1 MGSSNSDLIKPN
13 ILFLLLDSFR
23 ADKISGPDKNS
34 LTPNFDYIKKN
45 GVFFDHAISSSD
57 SSLLSLA
64 GLFSGKHP
72 FKTGMRSSKL
82 TKLIDTTSYL
92 EFLKN
97 HGYKL
102 YGDIPKADSFLEIIP
117 PDFENNEETFCTT
130 RIGTDIKNVNRTSTG
145 QKEFKEESR
154 RITLD
159 RLNSKM
165 KEPWLF
171 LMHAGDLHFPIT
183 NPKGFQDEKFGSDNY
198 EKQVSAID
206 YWLGQVLEKVDLK
219 KTLVVI
225 TGDHGSYIQSL
236 NKESLNIDF
245 QDRGDL
251 QMKIGGISNRFPK
264 FLEPLKLYL
273 FLTRENISRKRK
285 EKKIK
290 DLNLKSH
297 EVRGLL
303 HQRSDPE
310 RLLFDEK
317 IRVPLFMIGPKVD
330 QGMTI
335 SQQVRLIDIFPT
347 ICEIVGIPDKDEKID
362 GVSLYPLLE
371 NRKIG
376 NLVAYMES
384 TPAIIIKPVIVI
396 GIRTDKYKYFRNRYD
411 SSKNVHLY
419 DLENDPYEDNNIADR
434 DKKIVEEMEDTLKK
448 IINGF
453 SLEKGC
459 RLEDVDDDL
468 GTEEINMVEK
478 ELKKMGYT

>member
-1 MGSSNSDLIKPN
+1 MEPSNSDLIKPN

-57 SSLLSLA
+57 ASILSYA

-102 YGDIPKADSFLEIIP
+102 YGDMPKSDSLLEIIP
-117 PDFENNEETFCTT
+117 PDFENNEVIT
-130 RIGTDIKNVNRTSTG
+130 ITG

-171 LMHAGDLHFPIT
+171 LMHSGDLHFPIT

-236 NKESLNIDF
+236 NKESLNFDF
-245 QDRGDL
+245 QDRADL
-251 QMKIGGISNRFPK
+251 QIKIGKISNKFPK
-264 FLEPLKLYL
+264 FLEPLKLSL

-303 HQRSDPE
+303 HQRSDSE

-335 SQQVRLIDIFPT
+335 SQQVRLIDVFPT

-371 NRKIG
+371 NRKMGDLI
-376 NLVAYMES
+376 AYMES
-384 TPAIIIKPVIVI
+384 SPAIIIKVVIVI
-396 GIRTDKYKYFRNRYD
+396 GIRTHKYKYFRNRYD

-419 DLENDPYEDNNIADR
+419 DLENDPYEDNNIADK
-434 DKKIVEEMEDTLKK
+434 DKKVVEAMEDILKSML
-448 IINGF
+448 NGF

-459 RLEDVDDDL
+459 RLEHVDENL
-468 GTEEINMVEK
+468 GTKETNMVEK

>member
-1 MGSSNSDLIKPN
+1 MIKPN
-13 ILFLLLDSFR
+13 ILFLLFDSFR
-23 ADKISGPDKNS
+23 ADKVYGPEKNS

-45 GVFFDHAISSSD
+45 GVFFDHVISSSD
-57 SSLLSLA
+57 GSLLSYA

-97 HGYKL
+97 QGYKL
-102 YGDIPKADSFLEIIP
+102 YGCQPKSNSFIDII
-117 PDFENNEETFCTT
+117 PDFENNEETFCTSG
-130 RIGTDIKNVNRTSTG
+130 IST
-145 QKEFKEESR
+145 EES

-251 QMKIGGISNRFPK
+251 QMKIGEISNRFPK

-290 DLNLKSH
+290 DLNLKPH

-335 SQQVRLIDIFPT
+335 SQQVRLIDVFPT

-371 NRKIG
+371 NRKMGDLI
-376 NLVAYMES
+376 AYMES

-411 SSKNVHLY
+411 SSKNVYLY
-419 DLENDPYEDNNIADR
+419 DLENDPYEDNNIADK
-434 DKKIVEEMEDTLKK
+434 DKKVVEAMEDILKS

-459 RLEDVDDDL
+459 RLEYVDENL
-468 GTEEINMVEK
+468 GTKETNMVEK

>member
-57 SSLLSLA
+57 GSILSYA

-97 HGYKL
+97 QGYKL
-102 YGDIPKADSFLEIIP
+102 YGCMSKSDSLLEILP
-117 PDFENNEETFCTT
+117 EFENNEETFCTSGM
-130 RIGTDIKNVNRTSTG
+130 GTEAG
-145 QKEFKEESR
+145 Q
-154 RITLD
+154 ITLD
-159 RLNSKM
+159 KLNSKM

-171 LMHAGDLHFPIT
+171 IMHADHLHFPIT
-183 NPKGFQDEKFGSDNY
+183 NPKGFEDEKFGSDNY

-245 QDRGDL
+245 QDRADL
-251 QMKIGGISNRFPK
+251 QMKIGEIAIRFPK

-335 SQQVRLIDIFPT
+335 SQQVRLIDVFPT
-347 ICEIVGIPDKDEKID
+347 ICEIIGIPDKDEKID

-371 NRKIG
+371 NRKMGDLI
-376 NLVAYMES
+376 AYMES
-384 TPAIIIKPVIVI
+384 SPAIIIKPVIVI

-419 DLENDPYEDNNIADR
+419 DLENDPYEDNNIAD
-434 DKKIVEEMEDTLKK
+434 KYKEVVEAMED
-448 IINGF
+448 IIKSMLNGF

-459 RLEDVDDDL
+459 RLEHVDENL
-468 GTEEINMVEK
+468 GTK
-478 ELKKMGYT
+478 RLTWLKKNLRRWVISKNIL

>member
-1 MGSSNSDLIKPN
+1 MVSSNSNLIKPN
-13 ILFLLLDSFR
+13 ILFLFFDSFR

-57 SSLLSLA
+57 ASILSYA

-82 TKLIDTTSYL
+82 TGLIDTTSYL

-102 YGDIPKADSFLEIIP
+102 YGCMSKSDSLLEIIP
-117 PDFENNEETFCTT
+117 EFENNEETFCTSGM
-130 RIGTDIKNVNRTSTG
+130 GTEAG
-145 QKEFKEESR
+145 Q
-154 RITLD
+154 ITLD
-159 RLNSKM
+159 KLNSKM

-171 LMHAGDLHFPIT
+171 IMHADHLHFPIT

-206 YWLGQVLEKVDLK
+206 FWLGQVLKKVDLK

-251 QMKIGGISNRFPK
+251 QMKIGEISNRFPK
-264 FLEPLKLYL
+264 FLEPLKLRL

-303 HQRSDPE
+303 HQRSDSE

-335 SQQVRLIDIFPT
+335 SQQVRLIDVFPT
-347 ICEIVGIPDKDEKID
+347 ICEIIGIPDKDEKID

-384 TPAIIIKPVIVI
+384 SPAIVIKVVIVI

-434 DKKIVEEMEDTLKK
+434 DKKIVEEMEDTLKI

>member
-1 MGSSNSDLIKPN
+1 MSK
-13 ILFLLLDSFR
+13 
-23 ADKISGPDKNS
+23 
-34 LTPNFDYIKKN
+34 
-45 GVFFDHAISSSD
+45 SD
-57 SSLLSLA
+57 SL
-64 GLFSGKHP
+64 
-72 FKTGMRSSKL
+72 
-82 TKLIDTTSYL
+82 
-92 EFLKN
+92 
-97 HGYKL
+97 
-102 YGDIPKADSFLEIIP
+102 LEILP
-117 PDFENNEETFCTT
+117 EFENNEETFCTSGM
-130 RIGTDIKNVNRTSTG
+130 GTEAG
-145 QKEFKEESR
+145 Q
-154 RITLD
+154 ITLD
-159 RLNSKM
+159 KLNSKM

-171 LMHAGDLHFPIT
+171 IMHADHLHFPIT

-236 NKESLNIDF
+236 NKESLNFDF
-245 QDRGDL
+245 QDRAGL
-251 QMKIGGISNRFPK
+251 QMKIGKISNKFPG

-290 DLNLKSH
+290 DLNLKPH

-303 HQRSDPE
+303 HQRSDLE

-335 SQQVRLIDIFPT
+335 SQQVRLIDVFPT

-371 NRKIG
+371 NRKMGDLI
-376 NLVAYMES
+376 AYMES

-411 SSKNVHLY
+411 SSKNVYLY
-419 DLENDPYEDNNIADR
+419 DLENDPYEDNNIADK
-434 DKKIVEEMEDTLKK
+434 DKKVVEAMEDILKS

-459 RLEDVDDDL
+459 RLEYVDENL
-468 GTEEINMVEK
+468 GTKETNMVEK

>member
-1 MGSSNSDLIKPN
+1 MVSSNSNLIKPN
-13 ILFLLLDSFR
+13 ILFLFFDSFR

-57 SSLLSLA
+57 ASILSYA

-102 YGDIPKADSFLEIIP
+102 YGCMSKSDSLLEILP
-117 PDFENNEETFCTT
+117 EFENNEETFCTSGM
-130 RIGTDIKNVNRTSTG
+130 GTEAG
-145 QKEFKEESR
+145 Q
-154 RITLD
+154 ITLD
-159 RLNSKM
+159 KLNSKM

-171 LMHAGDLHFPIT
+171 IMHADHLHFPIT

-236 NKESLNIDF
+236 NKESLNFDF
-245 QDRGDL
+245 QDRAGL
-251 QMKIGGISNRFPK
+251 QMKIGKISNKFPG

-290 DLNLKSH
+290 DLNLKPH

-303 HQRSDPE
+303 HQRSDLE

-335 SQQVRLIDIFPT
+335 SQQVRLIDVFPT

-371 NRKIG
+371 NRKMGDLI
-376 NLVAYMES
+376 AYMES

-411 SSKNVHLY
+411 SSKNVYLY
-419 DLENDPYEDNNIADR
+419 DLENDTYEDNNIADK
-434 DKKIVEEMEDTLKK
+434 DKKVVEAMEDILKS

-459 RLEDVDDDL
+459 RLEYVDENL
-468 GTEEINMVEK
+468 GTKETNMVEK

>member
-1 MGSSNSDLIKPN
+1 MEPSNSDLIKPN

-45 GVFFDHAISSSD
+45 GAFFDHAISSSD
-57 SSLLSLA
+57 SSMLSLA

-82 TKLIDTTSYL
+82 TKLVDTTSYL

-102 YGDIPKADSFLEIIP
+102 YGDIPKADSLLEIIP
-117 PDFENNEETFCTT
+117 PDFENNEVITT
-130 RIGTDIKNVNRTSTG
+130 TG
-145 QKEFKEESR
+145 LKEFKEESR
-154 RITLD
+154 RMTLD

-251 QMKIGGISNRFPK
+251 QMKIGEISNRFPK
-264 FLEPLKLYL
+264 FLEPLKLSL

-335 SQQVRLIDIFPT
+335 SQQVRLIDVFPT
-347 ICEIVGIPDKDEKID
+347 ICEIIGIPDKDEKID

-371 NRKIG
+371 NRKMGDLI
-376 NLVAYMES
+376 AYMES
-384 TPAIIIKPVIVI
+384 SPAIIIKVVIVI
-396 GIRTDKYKYFRNRYD
+396 GIRTHKYKYFRNRYD

-459 RLEDVDDDL
+459 RLEDVNDDL

-478 ELKKMGYT
+478 ELKKMGYA

>member
-1 MGSSNSDLIKPN
+1 MEPSNSDLIKPN
-13 ILFLLLDSFR
+13 ILFLFFDSFR

-45 GVFFDHAISSSD
+45 GAFFDHAISSSD
-57 SSLLSLA
+57 GSMLSLA

-102 YGDIPKADSFLEIIP
+102 YGCMSKSDSLLEILP
-117 PDFENNEETFCTT
+117 EFENNEETFCTSGM
-130 RIGTDIKNVNRTSTG
+130 GTEAG
-145 QKEFKEESR
+145 Q
-154 RITLD
+154 ITLD
-159 RLNSKM
+159 KLNSKM

-171 LMHAGDLHFPIT
+171 IMHADHLHFPIT

-245 QDRGDL
+245 QDNDVL
-251 QMKIGGISNRFPK
+251 QMKIGEISNRFPK
-264 FLEPLKLYL
+264 FLEPLKLSL

-290 DLNLKSH
+290 DLNLKPH

-335 SQQVRLIDIFPT
+335 SQQVRLIDVFPT
-347 ICEIVGIPDKDEKID
+347 ICEIIGIPDKDEKID

-384 TPAIIIKPVIVI
+384 SPAIVIKVVIVI

-419 DLENDPYEDNNIADR
+419 DLENDTYEDNNIV
-434 DKKIVEEMEDTLKK
+434 DKDKEVVEAMEDILKS
-448 IINGF
+448 ITNGF

-459 RLEDVDDDL
+459 RLEYVDENL
-468 GTEEINMVEK
+468 GTKETNMVEK

>member
-1 MGSSNSDLIKPN
+1 MTPSNSDLIKPN
-13 ILFLLLDSFR
+13 ILFLFFDSFR

-57 SSLLSLA
+57 GSILSYA

-72 FKTGMRSSKL
+72 FKTGMRSPKL
-82 TKLIDTTSYL
+82 TGLIDTTSYL

-102 YGDIPKADSFLEIIP
+102 YGCMSKSDSLLEIIP
-117 PDFENNEETFCTT
+117 PDFENNEETTT
-130 RIGTDIKNVNRTSTG
+130 TG
-145 QKEFKEESR
+145 LKEFKEESR
-154 RITLD
+154 RMTLD

-171 LMHAGDLHFPIT
+171 LMHSGDFHFPIT

-335 SQQVRLIDIFPT
+335 SQQVRLIDVFPT

-371 NRKIG
+371 NRKMGDLI
-376 NLVAYMES
+376 AYMES
-384 TPAIIIKPVIVI
+384 SPAIIIKPVIVI

-419 DLENDPYEDNNIADR
+419 DLENDPYEDNNIADK
-434 DKKIVEEMEDTLKK
+434 DKKVVEAMEDILKS

-459 RLEDVDDDL
+459 RLEYVDENL
-468 GTEEINMVEK
+468 GTKETNMIEK

>member
-1 MGSSNSDLIKPN
+1 MVSSNSNLIKPN
-13 ILFLLLDSFR
+13 ILFLFFDSFR

-57 SSLLSLA
+57 ASILSYA

-102 YGDIPKADSFLEIIP
+102 YGCMSKSDSLLEILP
-117 PDFENNEETFCTT
+117 EFENNEETFCTSGM
-130 RIGTDIKNVNRTSTG
+130 GTEAG
-145 QKEFKEESR
+145 Q
-154 RITLD
+154 ITLD
-159 RLNSKM
+159 KLNSKM

-171 LMHAGDLHFPIT
+171 IMHADHLHFPIT

-236 NKESLNIDF
+236 NKESLNFDF

-251 QMKIGGISNRFPK
+251 QMKIGEISNRFPK
-264 FLEPLKLYL
+264 FLEPLKLSL

-335 SQQVRLIDIFPT
+335 SQQVRLIDVFPT

-384 TPAIIIKPVIVI
+384 SPAIVIKVVIVI

-411 SSKNVHLY
+411 SSKNVYLY
-419 DLENDPYEDNNIADR
+419 DLENDPYEDNNIADK
-434 DKKIVEEMEDTLKK
+434 DKKVVEAMEDILKS

-459 RLEDVDDDL
+459 RLEYVDENL
-468 GTEEINMVEK
+468 GTKETNMVEK

>member
-1 MGSSNSDLIKPN
+1 MIKPN
-13 ILFLLLDSFR
+13 ILFPIFDSFR
-23 ADKISGPDKNS
+23 ADKVYGPEKNS

-45 GVFFDHAISSSD
+45 GVFFDHVISSSD
-57 SSLLSLA
+57 GSLLSYA

-97 HGYKL
+97 QGYKL
-102 YGDIPKADSFLEIIP
+102 YGCMPKSNAFLDII
-117 PDFENNEETFCTT
+117 PDFENNEETFCTSG
-130 RIGTDIKNVNRTSTG
+130 IST
-145 QKEFKEESR
+145 EES

-251 QMKIGGISNRFPK
+251 QMKIGEISNRFPK
-264 FLEPLKLYL
+264 FLEPLKLSL

-335 SQQVRLIDIFPT
+335 SQQVRLIDVFPT
-347 ICEIVGIPDKDEKID
+347 ICEIIGIPDKDEKID

-371 NRKIG
+371 NKKMGTLI
-376 NLVAYMES
+376 AYMES
-384 TPAIIIKPVIVI
+384 SPAILIQPIIVI
-396 GIRTDKYKYFRNRYD
+396 GVRTDKYKYFRNRYD

-419 DLENDPYEDNNIADR
+419 DLENDPYEDDNIADK
-434 DKKIVEEMEDTLKK
+434 DKNLVEAMEDILKK

-459 RLEDVDDDL
+459 SLEDSDEEL
-468 GTEEINMVEK
+468 GTEESNMVEK
-478 ELKKMGYT
+478 QLKKMGYI

>member
-1 MGSSNSDLIKPN
+1 MEPSNSDLIKPN
-13 ILFLLLDSFR
+13 ILFLFFDSFR

-57 SSLLSLA
+57 ASILSYA

-102 YGDIPKADSFLEIIP
+102 YGCMSKSDSLLEILP
-117 PDFENNEETFCTT
+117 EFENNEETFCTSGM
-130 RIGTDIKNVNRTSTG
+130 GTEAG
-145 QKEFKEESR
+145 Q
-154 RITLD
+154 ITLD
-159 RLNSKM
+159 KLNSKM

-171 LMHAGDLHFPIT
+171 IMHADHLHFPIT

-206 YWLGQVLEKVDLK
+206 FWLGQVLKKVDLK

-236 NKESLNIDF
+236 NKESLNFDF
-245 QDRGDL
+245 QDKADL
-251 QMKIGGISNRFPK
+251 QMKIGKISNKFPG

-371 NRKIG
+371 NRKMGDLI
-376 NLVAYMES
+376 AYMES

-419 DLENDPYEDNNIADR
+419 DLENDAYEDNNIADK
-434 DKKIVEEMEDTLKK
+434 DKKVVEAMEDILKS

-459 RLEDVDDDL
+459 RLEYVDENL
-468 GTEEINMVEK
+468 GTKETNMVEK
-478 ELKKMGYT
+478 ELKKMGYV

>member
-1 MGSSNSDLIKPN
+1 MEPSNSDLIKPN

-57 SSLLSLA
+57 ASILSYA

-102 YGDIPKADSFLEIIP
+102 YGCMSKSDSLLEILP
-117 PDFENNEETFCTT
+117 EFENNEETFCTSGM
-130 RIGTDIKNVNRTSTG
+130 GTEAG
-145 QKEFKEESR
+145 Q
-154 RITLD
+154 ITLD
-159 RLNSKM
+159 KLNSKM

-171 LMHAGDLHFPIT
+171 IMHADHLHFPIT

-251 QMKIGGISNRFPK
+251 QMKIGEISNRFPK
-264 FLEPLKLYL
+264 FLEPLKLSL

-303 HQRSDPE
+303 HQRSDSE

-335 SQQVRLIDIFPT
+335 SQQVRLIDVFPT

-371 NRKIG
+371 NRKMGDLI
-376 NLVAYMES
+376 AYMES

-419 DLENDPYEDNNIADR
+419 DLENDPYEDNNIADK
-434 DKKIVEEMEDTLKK
+434 DKKVVEAMEDILKS

-459 RLEDVDDDL
+459 RLEYVDENL
-468 GTEEINMVEK
+468 GTKETNMVEK

>member
-1 MGSSNSDLIKPN
+1 MEPSNSDLIKPN

-45 GVFFDHAISSSD
+45 GAFFDHAISSSD
-57 SSLLSLA
+57 GSMLSLA

-102 YGDIPKADSFLEIIP
+102 YGCMSKSDSLLEILP
-117 PDFENNEETFCTT
+117 EFENNEETFCTSGM
-130 RIGTDIKNVNRTSTG
+130 GTEAG
-145 QKEFKEESR
+145 Q
-154 RITLD
+154 ITLD
-159 RLNSKM
+159 KLNSKM

-171 LMHAGDLHFPIT
+171 IMHADHLHFPIT

-251 QMKIGGISNRFPK
+251 QMKIGEISNRFPK
-264 FLEPLKLYL
+264 FLEPLKLSL

-290 DLNLKSH
+290 DLNLKPH

-335 SQQVRLIDIFPT
+335 SQQVRLIDVFPT
-347 ICEIVGIPDKDEKID
+347 ICEIIGIPDKDEKID

-371 NRKIG
+371 NRKMGDLI
-376 NLVAYMES
+376 AYMES
-384 TPAIIIKPVIVI
+384 SPAIIIKVVIVI
-396 GIRTDKYKYFRNRYD
+396 GIRTNKYKYFRNRYD

-419 DLENDPYEDNNIADR
+419 DLENDPYEDNNIADK
-434 DKKIVEEMEDTLKK
+434 DKKVVEAMEDILKSML
-448 IINGF
+448 NGF

-459 RLEDVDDDL
+459 RLEHVDENL
-468 GTEEINMVEK
+468 GTKETNMVEK

>member
-1 MGSSNSDLIKPN
+1 
-13 ILFLLLDSFR
+13 
-23 ADKISGPDKNS
+23 
-34 LTPNFDYIKKN
+34 
-45 GVFFDHAISSSD
+45 
-57 SSLLSLA
+57 
-64 GLFSGKHP
+64 
-72 FKTGMRSSKL
+72 
-82 TKLIDTTSYL
+82 
-92 EFLKN
+92 
-97 HGYKL
+97 
-102 YGDIPKADSFLEIIP
+102 
-117 PDFENNEETFCTT
+117 
-130 RIGTDIKNVNRTSTG
+130 
-145 QKEFKEESR
+145 
-154 RITLD
+154 
-159 RLNSKM
+159 
-165 KEPWLF
+165 
-171 LMHAGDLHFPIT
+171 MHADHLHFPIT

-251 QMKIGGISNRFPK
+251 QMKIGEISNRFPK

-335 SQQVRLIDIFPT
+335 SQQVRLIDVFPT

-371 NRKIG
+371 NRKMGDLI
-376 NLVAYMES
+376 AYMES

-419 DLENDPYEDNNIADR
+419 DLENDPYEDNNIADK
-434 DKKIVEEMEDTLKK
+434 DKKVVEAMEDILKS

-459 RLEDVDDDL
+459 RLEYVDENL
-468 GTEEINMVEK
+468 GTKETNMVEK

>member
-102 YGDIPKADSFLEIIP
+102 YGDIPKADSLLEIIP
-117 PDFENNEETFCTT
+117 PDFENNEVITT
-130 RIGTDIKNVNRTSTG
+130 TG
-145 QKEFKEESR
+145 LKEFKEESR
-154 RITLD
+154 RMTLD

-236 NKESLNIDF
+236 NKESLNFDF
-245 QDRGDL
+245 QDKARL
-251 QMKIGGISNRFPK
+251 QMKIGKISNKFPK

-303 HQRSDPE
+303 HQRSDSE

-335 SQQVRLIDIFPT
+335 SQQVRLIDVFPT
-347 ICEIVGIPDKDEKID
+347 ICEIIGIPDKDEKID

-419 DLENDPYEDNNIADR
+419 DLENDPYEDNNIADK
-434 DKKIVEEMEDTLKK
+434 DKKVVEAMEDILKS

-459 RLEDVDDDL
+459 RLEYVDENL
-468 GTEEINMVEK
+468 GTKETNMIEK
-478 ELKKMGYT
+478 ELKKMGYI

>member
-1 MGSSNSDLIKPN
+1 MVSSNSNLIKPN
-13 ILFLLLDSFR
+13 ILFLIFDSFR

-45 GVFFDHAISSSD
+45 GVFFDHAVSSSD
-57 SSLLSLA
+57 ASLLSYA

-82 TKLIDTTSYL
+82 TGLIDTTSYL

-102 YGDIPKADSFLEIIP
+102 YGCMPKSSSFLEIIP
-117 PDFENNEETFCTT
+117 EFANNEEAFLDY
-130 RIGTDIKNVNRTSTG
+130 GMSVFTDAG
-145 QKEFKEESR
+145 

-159 RLNSKM
+159 KLNSKM

-171 LMHAGDLHFPIT
+171 IMHTGDLHFPIT
-183 NPKGFQDEKFGSDNY
+183 NPKGFEDEKFGSNNY
-198 EKQVSAID
+198 EKQISAID
-206 YWLGQVLEKVDLK
+206 SWLGQILEKIDLE

-225 TGDHGSYIQSL
+225 IGDHGSYIQALS
-236 NKESLNIDF
+236 KESLNVDF
-245 QDRGDL
+245 QDKGEL
-251 QMKIGGISNRFPK
+251 QMKVLKISNKFPK
-264 FLEPLKLYL
+264 FLEPLKLNL
-273 FLTRENISRKRK
+273 FLARENINRKRK

-290 DLNLKSH
+290 DLDLKPH
-297 EVRGLL
+297 EIRGLL
-303 HQRSDPE
+303 HQRSNLE
-310 RLLFDEK
+310 RFLFDEK
-317 IRVPLFMIGPKVD
+317 VRVPLFMIGPKAD

-335 SQQVRLIDIFPT
+335 SQQVRLIDVFPT
-347 ICEIVGIPDKDEKID
+347 ICEIIGIPDKDEKID

-384 TPAIIIKPVIVI
+384 SPAIVIKVVIVI

-434 DKKIVEEMEDTLKK
+434 NKKIVEEMEDTLKI

-459 RLEDVDDDL
+459 RLEDVNDDL
-468 GTEEINMVEK
+468 GTEEISMVEK

>member
-102 YGDIPKADSFLEIIP
+102 YGDIPKADSLLEIIP
-117 PDFENNEETFCTT
+117 PDFENNEETFCTSGM
-130 RIGTDIKNVNRTSTG
+130 GTEAG
-145 QKEFKEESR
+145 Q
-154 RITLD
+154 ITLD

-165 KEPWLF
+165 EEPWFF
-171 LMHAGDLHFPIT
+171 LMAAGDLHFPIT
-183 NPKGFQDEKFGSDNY
+183 NPKGFEDEKFGSNNY

-206 YWLGQVLEKVDLK
+206 HWLGKVLEKVDLK
-219 KTLVVI
+219 KTLVVV

-236 NKESLNIDF
+236 KKESLNIDF

-285 EKKIK
+285 EKKQ
-290 DLNLKSH
+290 
-297 EVRGLL
+297 ETG
-303 HQRSDPE
+303 
-310 RLLFDEK
+310 
-317 IRVPLFMIGPKVD
+317 
-330 QGMTI
+330 
-335 SQQVRLIDIFPT
+335 
-347 ICEIVGIPDKDEKID
+347 
-362 GVSLYPLLE
+362 
-371 NRKIG
+371 
-376 NLVAYMES
+376 
-384 TPAIIIKPVIVI
+384 
-396 GIRTDKYKYFRNRYD
+396 
-411 SSKNVHLY
+411 
-419 DLENDPYEDNNIADR
+419 
-434 DKKIVEEMEDTLKK
+434 
-448 IINGF
+448 
-453 SLEKGC
+453 
-459 RLEDVDDDL
+459 
-468 GTEEINMVEK
+468 
-478 ELKKMGYT
+478 

>member
-1 MGSSNSDLIKPN
+1 MLLAPSDNSMIKPN
-13 ILFLLLDSFR
+13 ILFLLFDSFR
-23 ADKISGPDKNS
+23 ADKVYGPEKNS

-57 SSLLSLA
+57 GSLLSYA

-97 HGYKL
+97 QGYKL
-102 YGDIPKADSFLEIIP
+102 YGCQPKSNSFIDII
-117 PDFENNEETFCTT
+117 PDFENNEETFCTSG
-130 RIGTDIKNVNRTSTG
+130 IST
-145 QKEFKEESR
+145 EES

-251 QMKIGGISNRFPK
+251 QMKIGEISNRFPK
-264 FLEPLKLYL
+264 FLEPLKLSL

-303 HQRSDPE
+303 HQRSDSE

-335 SQQVRLIDIFPT
+335 SQQVRLIDVFPT

-371 NRKIG
+371 NRKMGDLI
-376 NLVAYMES
+376 AYMES
-384 TPAIIIKPVIVI
+384 SPAIIIKVVIVI
-396 GIRTDKYKYFRNRYD
+396 GIRTHKYKYFRNRYD

-419 DLENDPYEDNNIADR
+419 DLENDPYEDNNIADK
-434 DKKIVEEMEDTLKK
+434 DKKVVEAMEDILKS

-459 RLEDVDDDL
+459 RLEHVDENL
-468 GTEEINMVEK
+468 GTKETNMVEK

>member
-1 MGSSNSDLIKPN
+1 MIKPN
-13 ILFLLLDSFR
+13 ILFLIFDSFR
-23 ADKISGPDKNS
+23 ADKVYGPEKNS

-45 GVFFDHAISSSD
+45 GVFFDHVISSSD
-57 SSLLSLA
+57 GSLLSYA

-97 HGYKL
+97 QGYKL
-102 YGDIPKADSFLEIIP
+102 YGCMPKSNAFLDII
-117 PDFENNEETFCTT
+117 PDFENNEETFCTSG
-130 RIGTDIKNVNRTSTG
+130 IST
-145 QKEFKEESR
+145 EES

-183 NPKGFQDEKFGSDNY
+183 NPKVFQDEKFGSNNY

-206 YWLGQVLEKVDLK
+206 HWLGKVLEKIDLK
-219 KTLVVI
+219 KTLVVV

-236 NKESLNIDF
+236 KKESLNIDF
-245 QDRGDL
+245 QDKARL
-251 QMKIGGISNRFPK
+251 QMKILKVSTKFPK
-264 FLEPLKLYL
+264 FLEPLKLNL
-273 FLTRENISRKRK
+273 FLARENINRKRK

-297 EVRGLL
+297 EIRGLL
-303 HQRSDPE
+303 HQRSNLE
-310 RLLFDEK
+310 RFLFDEK
-317 IRVPLFMIGPKVD
+317 VRVPLFMIGPNVD

-335 SQQVRLIDIFPT
+335 SQQVRLIDVFPT
-347 ICEIVGIPDKDEKID
+347 ICEIIGIPDKDEKID

-371 NRKIG
+371 NKKIG
-376 NLVAYMES
+376 TSIAYMES
-384 TPAIIIKPVIVI
+384 SPAILIQPIIVI
-396 GIRTDKYKYFRNRYD
+396 GVRTDKYKYFRNRYD

-419 DLENDPYEDNNIADR
+419 DLENDPYEDDNIADK
-434 DKKIVEEMEDTLKK
+434 DKNNAKAMEDILKK

-459 RLEDVDDDL
+459 SLEDSDEEL
-468 GTEEINMVEK
+468 GTEESNMVEK
-478 ELKKMGYT
+478 QLKKMGYI

>member
-1 MGSSNSDLIKPN
+1 MVSSNSNLIKPN
-13 ILFLLLDSFR
+13 ILFLIFDSFR

-57 SSLLSLA
+57 GSISSYA

-82 TKLIDTTSYL
+82 TGLIDTTSYL

-102 YGDIPKADSFLEIIP
+102 YGCMPKSSSFLEIIP
-117 PDFENNEETFCTT
+117 EFANNEEAFLDY
-130 RIGTDIKNVNRTSTG
+130 GMSVFTDAG
-145 QKEFKEESR
+145 

-159 RLNSKM
+159 KLNSKM

-171 LMHAGDLHFPIT
+171 IMHTGDLHFPIT
-183 NPKGFQDEKFGSDNY
+183 NPKGFEDEKFGSNNY
-198 EKQVSAID
+198 EKQISAID
-206 YWLGQVLEKVDLK
+206 SWLGQILEKIDLE

-225 TGDHGSYIQSL
+225 IGDHGSYIQALS
-236 NKESLNIDF
+236 KESLNVDF
-245 QDRGDL
+245 QDKGEL
-251 QMKIGGISNRFPK
+251 QMKVLKISNKFPK
-264 FLEPLKLYL
+264 FLEPLKLNL
-273 FLTRENISRKRK
+273 FLARENINRKRK

-297 EVRGLL
+297 EIRGLL
-303 HQRSDPE
+303 HQRSNLE
-310 RLLFDEK
+310 RFLFDEK
-317 IRVPLFMIGPKVD
+317 VRVPLFMIGPNVD

-335 SQQVRLIDIFPT
+335 SQQVRLIDVFPT
-347 ICEIVGIPDKDEKID
+347 ICEIIGIPDKDEKID

-371 NRKIG
+371 NKKMGTLI
-376 NLVAYMES
+376 AYMES
-384 TPAIIIKPVIVI
+384 SPAILIQPIIVI
-396 GIRTDKYKYFRNRYD
+396 GVRTDKYKYFRNRYD

-419 DLENDPYEDNNIADR
+419 DLENDPYEDDNIADK
-434 DKKIVEEMEDTLKK
+434 DKNIVEAMEDILKK
-448 IINGF
+448 IISGF

-459 RLEDVDDDL
+459 SLVDSDEEL
-468 GTEEINMVEK
+468 GTEESSMVEK
-478 ELKKMGYT
+478 QLKKMGYI